1 MPDDLRPDDIPDF
14 WRLQP
19 FIASPFILAVPL
31 IRHKRHMQDGEI
43 RSLNAL
49 MK

>member
-1 MPDDLRPDDIPDF
+1 MIFARTTSRIF
-14 WRLQP
+14 GAYSP